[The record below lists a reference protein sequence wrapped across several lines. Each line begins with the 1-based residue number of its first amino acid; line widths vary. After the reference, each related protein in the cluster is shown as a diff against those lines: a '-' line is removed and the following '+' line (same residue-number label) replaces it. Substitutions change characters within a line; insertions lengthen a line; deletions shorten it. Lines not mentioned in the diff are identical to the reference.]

1 MSDLRARI
9 SSASLAQGT
18 TALLGKASNVVL
30 GIVLA
35 RLLFPEDYGLFAVT
49 LIVTSL
55 ANMLSN
61 FGFQSY
67 IIQVRELNSATINT
81 CYTLNVVLSIAL
93 GAVVALIG
101 LLWPDPPLFLPQ
113 MMLLYGLHVFI
124 SGLSYIELALL
135 KRDLDAVRTDQEGA
149 RSWMAGVCG
158 PHELKVHSSRAL
170 GFRHSGTVLKSMATT
185 LGYVEYGVDVSVR
198 VHNSDPLNCFS
209 VSLPVVGEQELT
221 LEGGRIRS
229 DRDMGTI
236 LLPSAP
242 QELVIAGNCRK
253 ILVAITTPAIAGV
266 LGDLL
271 QRKLDKPVVFQPGID
286 AANGDT
292 ASWWRMVRGIRRN
305 AWFQQTHRGQNVIF
319 IDGRFFV
326 IPSLNRG
333 KRQVPRHRKPG
344 T

>member
-1 MSDLRARI
+1 MQTDARR
-9 SSASLAQGT
+9 
-18 TALLGKASNVVL
+18 V
-30 GIVLA
+30 
-35 RLLFPEDYGLFAVT
+35 E
-49 LIVTSL
+49 
-55 ANMLSN
+55 
-61 FGFQSY
+61 
-67 IIQVRELNSATINT
+67 
-81 CYTLNVVLSIAL
+81 
-93 GAVVALIG
+93 
-101 LLWPDPPLFLPQ
+101 
-113 MMLLYGLHVFI
+113 
-124 SGLSYIELALL
+124 
-135 KRDLDAVRTDQEGA
+135 RDLDAVHTDQEGA

-253 ILVAITTPAIAGV
+253 ILVAITKPAIAGV

-292 ASWWRMVRGIRRN
+292 ASWWRMVKYLLTETENGGSLYRDSLFTSDIETALIKGLLLAQPHNYSDELKAARAAKLPHYLLRAKEFILETAREEVCLEDVERVSGVSRFKLYEGFKQHFGMSPLAFRKKYRLEEVRRN
-305 AWFQQTHRGQNVIF
+305 ILRSGSRSSISGIAMDWGFSHL
-319 IDGRFFV
+319 GRFSIEYKKQFNEL
-326 IPSLNRG
+326 PSETL
-333 KRQVPRHRKPG
+333 KRCRQNP
-344 T
+344 

>member
-1 MSDLRARI
+1 MQTDAPR
-9 SSASLAQGT
+9 
-18 TALLGKASNVVL
+18 V
-30 GIVLA
+30 
-35 RLLFPEDYGLFAVT
+35 E
-49 LIVTSL
+49 
-55 ANMLSN
+55 
-61 FGFQSY
+61 
-67 IIQVRELNSATINT
+67 
-81 CYTLNVVLSIAL
+81 
-93 GAVVALIG
+93 
-101 LLWPDPPLFLPQ
+101 
-113 MMLLYGLHVFI
+113 
-124 SGLSYIELALL
+124 
-135 KRDLDAVRTDQEGA
+135 RDLDAVHTDQEGA

-253 ILVAITTPAIAGV
+253 ILVAITKPAIAGV

-292 ASWWRMVRGIRRN
+292 ASWWRMVKYLLTETENGGSLYRDSLFTSDIETALIKGLLLAQPHNYSDELKAARAAKLPHYLLR
-305 AWFQQTHRGQNVIF
+305 AKEF
-319 IDGRFFV
+319 ILETARDE
-326 IPSLNRG
+326 
-333 KRQVPRHRKPG
+333 VPRRRG
-344 T
+344 TGFGRVALQALRGLQAAFRHVAAGFSQEIPARGGAPQHSAQRFTFEHFGYCDGLGVLASRALFH